1 MANTQTNVKSIT
13 GLYYNIENHENMPLT
28 TVYLGSFSE
37 VPVFGRVP
45 NLQMIDDYII
55 TARPWGLPGLAT
67 RVRAS
72 QDDDDDD
79 GDDDEDEDEDDD
91 DGDDDDDVDVGC
103 LMLLL
108 MMMMMIDTDFAL
120 FLKFY
125 KKP

>member
-1 MANTQTNVKSIT
+1 MANTQPNVKSVT

-67 RVRAS
+67 SVRAS
-72 QDDDDDD
+72 QDDDDGDDD
-79 GDDDEDEDEDDD
+79 GDDDEDEDEDDH
-91 DGDDDDDVDVGC
+91 DDDDGW
-103 LMLLL
+103 L
-108 MMMMMIDTDFAL
+108 MIDDWWL
-120 FLKFY
+120 MVDDWWLMIDDWWLMIDDWW
-125 KKP
+125 